1 MGNFNNPALIFTVSL
16 AILLTVLFDLTRIA
30 SIGAIFYLIMD
41 IAIHWG
47 LFRHLRKDVDF
58 LPVIPLIAI
67 VMDVAVLSAFLYI
80 KYLNDPLVLIVAA
93 IGIILILVAE
103 RFFMMSHTD
112 DDGNMPMEMDTD
124 TVKGKM

>member
-1 MGNFNNPALIFTVSL
+1 
-16 AILLTVLFDLTRIA
+16 
-30 SIGAIFYLIMD
+30 MD